1 MRRVMRGIAFFAI
14 LALVASC
21 SEPLSTREKS
31 TLVGGGLGAATGAII
46 GAAVGNPGAGAA
58 IGGALGAGT
67 GALVG
72 DQFQKRDNE
81 LAESQKQ
88 IGEQQQELARN
99 RQLLEELK
107 KQNLEARE
115 TDRGVVVNL
124 PDVLF
129 QFGKANLTGDARS
142 KIHTIS
148 DVLNNQAQGRRVA
161 VEGHTDSVGSE
172 ASNQRLS
179 ERRAESVA
187 IALEDN
193 GVSPR
198 RITTKGFGERYP
210 VAPNTYNDGTDNPA
224 GRAKNRRVEVIIENR

>member
-1 MRRVMRGIAFFAI
+1 MRRFMQGCAIIAVLTLI
-14 LALVASC
+14 ASC

-72 DQFQKRDNE
+72 DQFQKRDTE

-129 QFGKANLTGDARS
+129 EFGKANLTGDARA
-142 KIHTIS
+142 KIRTIS

-161 VEGHTDSVGSE
+161 VEGHTDSIGSE

-179 ERRAESVA
+179 ERRADSVA
-187 IALEDN
+187 VALEDT
-193 GVSPR
+193 GVSPQR
-198 RITTKGFGERYP
+198 VTTKGFGERYP
-210 VAPNTYNDGTDNPA
+210 VAPNSNSDGSDNPS